1 MTATVNGLI
10 DGRTRGSGGRSGG
23 RRPRRRRSVPAVVV
37 LAALPAVLLWAAPSE
52 AADPPGNNGTVK
64 IDGVAFDDHPDNEPH
79 VGCAFQVDLYGY
91 DQGDLDAT
99 VTFAYQPPTERPGD
113 DQVVRTDTL
122 SIGEDAAGGATDL
135 DASRTYTLDLSGVSP
150 HPTQGIHLK
159 LTVHA
164 EGSQGADVKFKVFW
178 VTGCESPVTT
188 TASSSTTTTSTTT
201 TTTTIATLAAA
212 VPTTQ
217 PTTTTTTAPPAVA
230 AVQISQP
237 AQVLGT
243 QLERLP
249 ETGSRTRALATVAGL
264 LILLGASMLLA
275 VRLEARLARR

>member
-1 MTATVNGLI
+1 ML
-10 DGRTRGSGGRSGG
+10 
-23 RRPRRRRSVPAVVV
+23 AVVG
-37 LAALPAVLLWAAPSE
+37 LAAVPAVLLWAAPSE

-79 VGCAFQVDLYGY
+79 VGCTFQVDFYGY

-99 VTFAYQPPTERPGD
+99 VTFTYQPPTERPGD
-113 DQVVRTDTL
+113 DQVVLTDTL
-122 SIGEDAAGGATDL
+122 AIGGDAAGGATDL
-135 DASRTYTLDLSGVSP
+135 DASKTYTLDLSGVTP
-150 HPTQGIHLK
+150 HPIQGFHLK

-178 VTGCESPVTT
+178 VTGCVTPVTT
-188 TASSSTTTTSTTT
+188 TTTSSTTTTSTTST
-201 TTTTIATLAAA
+201 TTTSTTLAAV

-217 PTTTTTTAPPAVA
+217 PTTTTTTTAPPAVA
-230 AVQISQP
+230 AVQVSQP

-243 QLERLP
+243 QLEQLP
-249 ETGSRTRALATVAGL
+249 RTGSTTRALATVAGL
-264 LILLGASMLLA
+264 LILLGGSMLLA